1 MSEKPVKSK
10 SKKTKIYT
18 AIAFIVLFVGLM
30 FFLFSG
36 GNISILKEAFT
47 AQDSAEVRASLEKF
61 GWKGYVTLG
70 SLSMLQVVFTFLPAE
85 PVQVISGISFGFW
98 KGSLICFVG
107 VIAGNTII
115 YILYKIYGQK
125 LTEYFQSN
133 AEFDFD
139 QARRS
144 SKISLIVFIL
154 YFLPAI
160 PYGMICLFTASLNFK
175 YPKYIVLTSLG
186 SLPSIFIGVGLGHMA
201 IASSWILSLV
211 VFAVLVALLVILF
224 KNRSKV
230 FKKVNEFMRS
240 REAKSK
246 APKRGNRLI
255 WHLSSFGSKIVYGGK
270 IKVRLK
276 NNVGRLEHPS
286 IVLCNHGSFIDFV
299 YAGRLL
305 IKERPNFVVARLYF
319 YHKRLGKLLRS
330 LGCIPK
336 SMFTADIENA
346 KQCMRVL
353 SSDGILTMMP
363 EARLSTVGEFEGIQA
378 STYRFIQRSGVTVY
392 TLRLNGDYFANPK
405 WGDGARKG
413 SLVEAELNPLL
424 TAEEVKQISLEDLKA
439 RVEAALGY
447 NEFEWLETHPEL
459 HYKSKTLAEG
469 LENVLCLCPK
479 CGAWHAFKAEGHT
492 LTCEKCGMQATL
504 DDRYAFVDDAPFE
517 NFAKWY
523 AWQCA
528 ELKKS
533 IVGNPDYS
541 LESKVELRHSS
552 KDGKNLTR
560 AAGEGVC
567 TLNRTG
573 LKYVGTRDGEQVE
586 KFFPMSQI
594 YRLLFGAGE
603 DFEIYEGKEI
613 WYFRPEDRRSCV
625 IWYIASGILE
635 EACEK

>member
-305 IKERPNFVVARLYF
+305 VKERPNFLVARLYF

>member
-1 MSEKPVKSK
+1 
-10 SKKTKIYT
+10 
-18 AIAFIVLFVGLM
+18 
-30 FFLFSG
+30 
-36 GNISILKEAFT
+36 
-47 AQDSAEVRASLEKF
+47 
-61 GWKGYVTLG
+61 
-70 SLSMLQVVFTFLPAE
+70 
-85 PVQVISGISFGFW
+85 
-98 KGSLICFVG
+98 
-107 VIAGNTII
+107 
-115 YILYKIYGQK
+115 
-125 LTEYFQSN
+125 
-133 AEFDFD
+133 
-139 QARRS
+139 
-144 SKISLIVFIL
+144 
-154 YFLPAI
+154 
-160 PYGMICLFTASLNFK
+160 
-175 YPKYIVLTSLG
+175 
-186 SLPSIFIGVGLGHMA
+186 
-201 IASSWILSLV
+201 
-211 VFAVLVALLVILF
+211 
-224 KNRSKV
+224 
-230 FKKVNEFMRS
+230 
-240 REAKSK
+240 
-246 APKRGNRLI
+246 
-255 WHLSSFGSKIVYGGK
+255 
-270 IKVRLK
+270 
-276 NNVGRLEHPS
+276 
-286 IVLCNHGSFIDFV
+286 
-299 YAGRLL
+299 
-305 IKERPNFVVARLYF
+305 
-319 YHKRLGKLLRS
+319 
-330 LGCIPK
+330 
-336 SMFTADIENA
+336 MFTADIENA

-469 LENVLCLCPK
+469 LENILCFCPK

>member
-160 PYGMICLFTASLNFK
+160 PYGMICLFTASLNYK

>member
-533 IVGNPDYS
+533 IVGNSDYS